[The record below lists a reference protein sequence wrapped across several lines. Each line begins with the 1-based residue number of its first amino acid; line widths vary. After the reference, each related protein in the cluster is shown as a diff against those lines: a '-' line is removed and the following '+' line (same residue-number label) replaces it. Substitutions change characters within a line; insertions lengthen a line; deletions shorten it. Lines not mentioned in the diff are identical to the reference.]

1 MAQKTKI
8 EWTDAT
14 WNPVVGCRRVSEG
27 CRNCYAK
34 ALHDKRH
41 EAYLA
46 GKRMPAQ
53 YSMPF
58 EQVQLM
64 SERLD
69 LPLRWRTPRRI
80 FVNSMSDL
88 FHDDVPFEFIDQ
100 VVDVVRRAFWH
111 TFQVLTKRAR
121 RMIDWYEHWI
131 VEINGGDYRLPLNL
145 WLGVSVED
153 QRTADERV
161 SELMCVHGARRFVSC
176 EPLLG
181 PVNLRQVVDAER
193 GRKLDALGGDDE
205 NMRGRL
211 DWVIVGGESGAGARP
226 MHPDWV
232 RALRDQCRE
241 TGVPFFFKQWGE
253 WVPLEHLPWV
263 MGRTLRYR
271 TMVLDGVT
279 MCRVGRAL
287 AGYVLDGEVWREVP
301 VAFVAF

>member
-53 YSMPF
+53 YAVPF

-69 LPLRWRTPRRI
+69 LPLRWRMPRRI
-80 FVNSMSDL
+80 FVNSVSDL
-88 FHDDVPFEFIDQ
+88 FHDAVPFEFIDQ
-100 VVDVVRRAFWH
+100 VVDVVRQAHWH
-111 TFQVLTKRAR
+111 TFQVLTKRTS
-121 RMIDWYEHWI
+121 RMLGWYVHWI
-131 VEINGGDYRLPLNL
+131 EVVNGGDYRLPANL
-145 WLGVSVED
+145 WLGVSAEN
-153 QRTADERV
+153 QRAADERV
-161 SELMCVHGARRFVSC
+161 SALLCVHGARRFVSC

-181 PVNLRQVVDAER
+181 PVNLCRVVDAER
-193 GRKLDALGGDDE
+193 SRTLNALGGDDE
-205 NMRGRL
+205 YMRGRL

-226 MHPDWV
+226 MHPDWA
-232 RALRDQCRE
+232 RSLRDQCHE

-253 WVPLEHLPWV
+253 WAPLDHLPWV
-263 MGRTLRYR
+263 TDRTTLRYR
-271 TMVLDGVT
+271 PMVLDGVT

-287 AGYVLDGEVWREVP
+287 AGHVLDGEVWRDVP
-301 VAFVAF
+301 GIEDK